1 MAKFVYPAIFYYDN
15 DYNNYAVALPDVNIY
30 TEGDTIEDAYKNA
43 QEFLLSYLDCCEQ
56 LNQAPEKPSVF
67 NEVVNAHKQDTV
79 MLVSVEFENKK
90 PNKQNVE
97 SNNNDLLEDFNNIL
111 SGDDDFSLPEID

>member
-56 LNQAPEKPSVF
+56 LNQSPEKPSVF

-111 SGDDDFSLPEID
+111 SGDDDFSLPEIE

>member
-15 DYNNYAVALPDVNIY
+15 DYNTYAVALPDVNIY

-56 LNQAPEKPSVF
+56 LNQSPENPSVF
-67 NEVVNAHKQDTV
+67 SEVVNTHKQDTV
-79 MLVSVEFENKK
+79 MLVSVE
-90 PNKQNVE
+90 
-97 SNNNDLLEDFNNIL
+97 
-111 SGDDDFSLPEID
+111 EIEPYP